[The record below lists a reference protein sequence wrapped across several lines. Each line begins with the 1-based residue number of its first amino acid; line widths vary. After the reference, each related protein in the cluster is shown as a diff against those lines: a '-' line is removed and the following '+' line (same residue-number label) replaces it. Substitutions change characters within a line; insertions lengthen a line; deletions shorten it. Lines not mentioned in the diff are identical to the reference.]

1 MIADE
6 VLSRHAPFDLGEARL
21 LERVDEDGATFE
33 VLENDR
39 YRWLQTGDGT
49 LQSAMDH
56 RSPER
61 LVLPY
66 TVTMMAALLF
76 VDDPRSVLMLG
87 LGGGSQARFLRHHFP
102 DADIT
107 AWEQDEAVVAM
118 ARRHFAL
125 DSDAAVRI
133 VNEDARAVVDFV
145 GPPVDLVLL
154 DLFGTGGMS
163 PWMREARVYK
173 GCRRRLAP
181 HGVLAANL
189 WVEPDD
195 EFLGV
200 LDGVQKAFGE
210 RTLLLTVPG
219 YRNLVA
225 LAFDQPP
232 PLDFAHLRPRAETL
246 SERTGIDFGALLES
260 MRESNYSDESGF
272 VL

>member
-1 MIADE
+1 M
-6 VLSRHAPFDLGEARL
+6 DLGEARL
-21 LERVDEDGATFE
+21 LERVASDGTAFE
-33 VLENDR
+33 VRENGR
-39 YRWLQTGDGT
+39 YRWLLAGDGT
-49 LQSAMDH
+49 LQSAMDR

-66 TVTMMAALLF
+66 TAAMMAALLF

-102 DADIT
+102 DASIT
-107 AWEQDEAVVAM
+107 AWEQDEAVAAI
-118 ARRHFAL
+118 ARRHFGMHG
-125 DSDAAVRI
+125 DDAVRI
-133 VNEDARAVVDFV
+133 VTEDAC
-145 GPPVDLVLL
+145 GIVDLVGPAVDLLLL

-163 PWMREARVYK
+163 PWMREGRLYK

-181 HGVLAANL
+181 GGVLAANL

-195 EFLGV
+195 EFLRV
-200 LDGVQKAFGE
+200 LDGVQNAFGE

-219 YRNLVA
+219 YRNLIA

-232 PLDFAHLRPRAETL
+232 PLDFAYLRPRAESL
-246 SERTGIDFGALLES
+246 GERTGIDFTALLES
-260 MRESNYSDESGF
+260 MGESNYSDESGF